1 MNQKECVFLGKLV
14 HVYVYN
20 RVMDATSIGIKINLF
35 LDKYSFLEEQK
46 KIFKKWV
53 ILLQRT

>member
-1 MNQKECVFLGKLV
+1 
-14 HVYVYN
+14 
-20 RVMDATSIGIKINLF
+20 

-53 ILLQRT
+53 ILLQRTWHFFFII